1 MQKRAMEFEKLA
13 LEKKKVWK
21 DKYAVLPEAK
31 TEEELVK
38 ALDGLTAYVLAERG
52 LPVGIKKQ
60 ASEARPTHFCVP
72 FLVCIY
78 ICKYKK
84 RLTILKNTIAH
95 KRKHETTGAGQRYP
109 QGEASGEGEQDLEQE
124 RGDLL
129 RAAHLL
135 HQL

>member
-13 LEKKKVWK
+13 IEKKKVWK

-60 ASEARPTHFCVP
+60 VISSLSFVCL
-72 FLVCIY
+72 LVIG
-78 ICKYKK
+78 
-84 RLTILKNTIAH
+84 L
-95 KRKHETTGAGQRYP
+95 G
-109 QGEASGEGEQDLEQE
+109 
-124 RGDLL
+124 
-129 RAAHLL
+129 
-135 HQL
+135 